1 MKDRPRSSKTPLA
14 QHARVVPG
22 QPRPGGSLAFLVL
35 RCKTVVGTRLLR
47 VPAGMRWN
55 PPGWG
60 SHSAPSGVCWPPDAR
75 DPWAKRRRATVTGIE
90 ARRSPGHPKRN
101 EAVVLVD
108 KAEIIALL
116 LSRGNEVR
124 ASWVDRVLPE
134 LVDTDA
140 NASLLKLLDVDL
152 STMSDATEQRTEHG
166 T

>member
-1 MKDRPRSSKTPLA
+1 
-14 QHARVVPG
+14 
-22 QPRPGGSLAFLVL
+22 
-35 RCKTVVGTRLLR
+35 
-47 VPAGMRWN
+47 
-55 PPGWG
+55 
-60 SHSAPSGVCWPPDAR
+60 
-75 DPWAKRRRATVTGIE
+75 
-90 ARRSPGHPKRN
+90 
-101 EAVVLVD
+101 VLVD